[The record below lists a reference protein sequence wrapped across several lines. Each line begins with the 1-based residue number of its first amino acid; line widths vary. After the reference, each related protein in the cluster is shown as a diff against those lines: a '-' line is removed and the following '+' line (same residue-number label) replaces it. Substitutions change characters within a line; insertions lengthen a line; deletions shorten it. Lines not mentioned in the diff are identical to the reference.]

1 MLNGNIV
8 KGKLLFWN
16 TSVINH
22 YQIENKLNYFGS
34 GYNIF
39 TSISYL
45 ECDLSSCQLG
55 QSE

>member
-22 YQIENKLNYFGS
+22 NQVENKLNYFGS
-34 GYNIF
+34 
-39 TSISYL
+39 
-45 ECDLSSCQLG
+45 ECFYKHFVTFG
-55 QSE
+55 K